1 MASTYSKT
9 TTTQNTSTKGGSTSK
24 TSATGKV
31 SANTEQKRNQA
42 LNDYKESSQVQNAY
56 NQLQNTLNNK
66 PGAFTSSYQD
76 QLNEIY
82 NRIMNREEFNFNMNE
97 NSLYQQLK
105 NQYSV
110 LGKQAMQDTMGQAA
124 AMTGGYGSSYAQTA
138 GQQTYQNYLQELNS
152 QLPDLYSMELQR
164 YQQEGENMQNQY
176 ALSRDMYDTE
186 YGQYRD
192 SVSDWQADRDYYS
205 GLYQDERNFDYGKYS
220 DNRTFWND
228 EYWNERNA
236 EQTTESS
243 SWENT
248 SSTQT
253 STTNSSTSSGGSGG
267 SSSRSKSSSKSGGSS
282 GSSGSSGSTGNKL
295 VLTNAASNAAIQN
308 NVKIL
313 SQQPK
318 AFAQAQVKNAYD
330 NGNISQS
337 MLNYYYDQLGW

>member
-1 MASTYSKT
+1 
-9 TTTQNTSTKGGSTSK
+9 
-24 TSATGKV
+24 
-31 SANTEQKRNQA
+31 
-42 LNDYKESSQVQNAY
+42 
-56 NQLQNTLNNK
+56 
-66 PGAFTSSYQD
+66 
-76 QLNEIY
+76 
-82 NRIMNREEFNFNMNE
+82 MNREEFNFNMNE

-253 STTNSSTSSGGSGG
+253 STTSSSSSSGGSGG

-282 GSSGSSGSTGNKL
+282 GSSGSAGNKL
-295 VLTNAASNAAIQN
+295 TLTNAASNAAVQN
-308 NVKIL
+308 NINIL
-313 SQQPK
+313 SKQPK
-318 AFAQAQVKNAYD
+318 EWAQAQVKNAYN

-337 MLNYYYDQLGW
+337 MLNYYYDKLGW